1 MFNIKLF
8 KDEHFNGLKYHAGM
22 ARTSSRQTPRKQTD
36 ELDTAFALFN
46 EIGIIAQLSI
56 NQMQRT
62 MPHGLTQSQFAVLNW
77 FLRVDE
83 QATPG
88 RLARAFQVTKGAMTN
103 TLGKLEAKGFISVR
117 PDPDSGRRKLVQL
130 TPLGRKARDA
140 ALAATYPQ
148 LETFL
153 ARFPARQLSR
163 LLPALREIR
172 QYLDTAR
179 EES

>member
-1 MFNIKLF
+1 M
-8 KDEHFNGLKYHAGM
+8 
-22 ARTSSRQTPRKQTD
+22 SRPSRKQSD
-36 ELDTAFALFN
+36 ELNSAFALFN
-46 EIGIIAQLSI
+46 EISIIAQLST

-62 MPHGLTQSQFAVLNW
+62 MPHDLTQSQFAVLNW
-77 FLRVDE
+77 FIRVDD

-88 RLARAFQVTKGAMTN
+88 RLAKAFQVTKGAMTN
-103 TLGKLEAKGFISVR
+103 TLGKLETKGFITVR
-117 PDPDSGRRKLVQL
+117 PDPDSGRRKLIRL

-153 ARFPARQLSR
+153 AQFPASRLSR

-179 EES
+179 EEA

>member
-1 MFNIKLF
+1 M
-8 KDEHFNGLKYHAGM
+8 
-22 ARTSSRQTPRKQTD
+22 SRPSRKQSD
-36 ELDTAFALFN
+36 ELNSVFALFN
-46 EIGIIAQLSI
+46 EIGIIAQLST

-62 MPHGLTQSQFAVLNW
+62 MPHDLTQSQFAVLNW
-77 FLRVDE
+77 FIRVDD

-88 RLARAFQVTKGAMTN
+88 RLAKAFQVTKGAMTN
-103 TLGKLEAKGFISVR
+103 TLGKLETKGFITVR
-117 PDPDSGRRKLVQL
+117 PDPDSGRRKLIRL

-153 ARFPARQLSR
+153 AQFPASRLSR

-179 EES
+179 EEA